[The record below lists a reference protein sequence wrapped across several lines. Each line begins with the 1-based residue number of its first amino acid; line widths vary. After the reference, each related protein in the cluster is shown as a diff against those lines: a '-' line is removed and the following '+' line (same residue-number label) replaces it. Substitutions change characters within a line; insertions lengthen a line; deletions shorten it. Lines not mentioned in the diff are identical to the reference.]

1 MAVSFTEEQKEAIFD
16 DGHNLLV
23 SASAGSGKT
32 TVMIERIIQLLKKY
46 KDTDNPL
53 SISDFLVVTFT
64 KASASDMKQKLIKSL
79 SELNQDEFIVS
90 QIEKVATSDI
100 SNLHSFCSRLVGT
113 YFYAIGIDPAV
124 KIIDDTQS
132 EFLKNKALDKLI
144 EIKEKNGDEDYF
156 KLFDMFQTKRSDKA
170 LREIIKRFD
179 ENLKE
184 NIDGEK
190 WFKEC
195 LNNSFNTNLNENVSA
210 NIINSYAVGLMQDYT
225 QDIDELMDI
234 SHKLGLEKIADFLL
248 GVEAEIKT
256 INKHNSFELNSKN
269 LFDIKIKAIPKVDS
283 EFGYFHDRVTGV
295 IAELKKSIENLK
307 ANFVSNDIEY
317 HRISLEKTKETLI
330 SLFNISREFA
340 SFYDNL
346 KKEMNGVDF
355 HDLEHLALKILS
367 DNSICEAVKNKYRYV
382 LVDEYQD
389 INEIQEKIISL
400 VSKNNNRFMV
410 GDVKQSIYR
419 FRFCDPSIFLQK
431 FNLYEKNTGDNRL
444 IKLNCNFRSD
454 KKILKFVDKVFS
466 GVMTDKFGE
475 YDYAKNSVFVAG
487 ENNLDLPSAAN
498 LCFIECKK
506 SENEKK
512 EYCGVYSV
520 KNHTQSEKLETS
532 KAKAEAC
539 LVAQKIKEIMAT
551 QKKVTFDDF
560 AVLVASRNENID
572 IFVESLKAFNIPVSA
587 DKKYNLM
594 EMPYVQE
601 IINYI
606 RLSANKNDDFVLFKV
621 LKSRMFCFSDQEL
634 ADIRKTNKSDRFFE
648 VFYNYANLSSGGTD
662 SLRQKVQNFN
672 QLLEKYS
679 KLAKIMTVK
688 DFAKKVINDFDLKL
702 INLAGENGTQK
713 SKDIDDFVSALPNVD
728 VFDYVAYYLDSSL
741 IKESESE
748 NNAVK
753 VMTIHKSK
761 GIEFRY
767 VFMINLANEFN
778 LKSTYQKMLFNKN
791 LGIGIDYFDIEN
803 RTQQSTIPIA
813 AIRMVEKRKLVE
825 EQQRLL
831 YVAMTRAV
839 ERLYVVCTGES
850 GKLLPKVKKHPTAFI
865 NWFEPIILNCLDGH
879 IDEFLTFEKYDISE
893 LLNIPQKEKNQF
905 LLTDTNKIEE
915 VKWFEY
921 KNNAAKNI
929 PLKNSV
935 SKILAISNDDEIYE
949 QTRFESDAVSNA
961 DRGTLYHGIFQKL
974 DLKNRNTLD
983 SQVDNI
989 LNSLDENQRIL
1000 VDKDKIMSVLNLE
1013 FFAQIENDDV
1023 ILQEREFYAK
1033 MPASMI
1039 DKETTGEF
1047 ILQGIV
1053 DLAVIHGDE
1062 IWILDYKTGKYS
1074 DDKRKKYEFQ
1084 VKVYAN
1090 ALERAFEKKV
1100 TRKVICFIDEQKNIE
1115 F

>member
-32 TVMIERIIQLLKKY
+32 TVMIERIIELLKKY

-79 SELNQDEFIVS
+79 SELSQDEFVIS
-90 QIEKVATSDI
+90 QIEKVAISDI
-100 SNLHSFCSRLVGT
+100 SNLHSFCSRLIST

-132 EFLKNKALDKLI
+132 EFLKNRALDRLI
-144 EIKEKNGDEDYF
+144 ETKEKNGDENYF
-156 KLFDMFQTKRSDKA
+156 VLFDMFQSKRSNKP

-190 WFKEC
+190 WFLDC
-195 LNNSFNTNLNENVSA
+195 LENNFNQNLSENISA
-210 NIINSYAVGLMQDYT
+210 NIINSYAVNLVQDYI
-225 QDIDELMDI
+225 QEINELENI
-234 SHKLGLEKIADFLL
+234 SVKLGLDKFADFLL
-248 GVEAEIKT
+248 CVETEIKT
-256 INKHNSFELNSKN
+256 INRNNNFEINCKN
-269 LFDIKIKAIPKVDS
+269 LFDIKIKTIPKAES
-283 EFGYFHDRVTGV
+283 EFGDFCDRVSCF
-295 IAELKKSIENLK
+295 IAELKKGLENLK
-307 ANFVSNDIEY
+307 ANFVTNDMGY
-317 HRISLEKTKETLI
+317 HKTSLEKTKQTLI
-330 SLFNISREFA
+330 SLYNMTCEYSAIYE
-340 SFYDNL
+340 NL
-346 KKEMNGVDF
+346 KKEINGVDF
-355 HDLEHLALKILS
+355 HDLEHMALKILS
-367 DNSICEAVKNKYRYV
+367 DNSICEAVRNKYRYV
-382 LVDEYQD
+382 FVDEYQD

-431 FNLYEKNTGDNRL
+431 FNLYEKNTENNKL

-475 YDYAKNSVFVAG
+475 YDYAKNSIFVAG
-487 ENNLDLPSAAN
+487 ENNLDLPVAAN
-498 LCFIECKK
+498 LCFIECEKI
-506 SENEKK
+506 NQEKK
-512 EYCGVYSV
+512 EYTGIYSV
-520 KNHTQSEKLETS
+520 KNHTQSEKLEVN
-532 KAKAEAC
+532 KAKAEAS
-539 LVAQKIKEIMAT
+539 LVAKKIQEIMST
-551 QKKVTFDDF
+551 QKEVTFDDF
-560 AVLVASRNENID
+560 AILVAARNENID
-572 IFVESLKAFNIPVSA
+572 IFVETLKAFNIPVSA
-587 DKKYNLM
+587 DKKYNLI
-594 EMPYVQE
+594 EMPHIQE

-606 RLSANKNDDFVLFKV
+606 RLAANKNDDFVLFKV

-634 ADIRKTNKSDRFFE
+634 ADIRKTNKSDRFFD
-648 VFYNYANLSSGGTD
+648 VFYKFASQGNAENENLK
-662 SLRQKVQNFN
+662 QKVENFN

-679 KLAKIMTVK
+679 KLAKIMPVK
-688 DFAKKVINDFDLKL
+688 DFAKKLVDDFDLKL
-702 INLAGENGTQK
+702 INFAGENGIQK
-713 SKDIDDFVSALPNVD
+713 SRDVDDFIASLPSVD
-728 VFDYVAYYLDSSL
+728 VFDYVAYYLESSL
-741 IKESESE
+741 IKENEST

-767 VFMINLANEFN
+767 VFMINLTNEFN

-791 LGIGIDYFDIEN
+791 LGVGIDYFDIEN

-839 ERLYVVCTGES
+839 ERLYVICTQERT
-850 GKLLPKVKKHPTAFI
+850 KLLPKIKKHPTCFI
-865 NWFEPIILNCLDGH
+865 NWFEPIIFHCLDGNPC
-879 IDEFLTFEKYDISE
+879 DYLTFERYKIGD
-893 LLNIPQKEKNQF
+893 LLDIPQKEKNQF
-905 LLTDTNKIEE
+905 LLTKTVNDEKIE
-915 VKWFEY
+915 WFEY
-921 KNNAAKNI
+921 KNNVAKNI

-935 SKILAISNDDEIYE
+935 SKILKINSEDELYETNKFETDNIS
-949 QTRFESDAVSNA
+949 SA
-961 DRGTLYHGIFQKL
+961 DRGTLYHNIFQKL
-974 DLKNRNTLD
+974 NLKDRC
-983 SQVDNI
+983 SIEGQVDEI
-989 LNSLDENQRIL
+989 INSLD
-1000 VDKDKIMSVLNLE
+1000 DKDKKLVEKDKILSILNLE
-1013 FFAQIENDDV
+1013 FFRQIDLNDI

-1033 MPASMI
+1033 MPASI
-1039 DKETTGEF
+1039 INKDASGEF

-1053 DLAVIHGDE
+1053 DLAVIHDNE
-1062 IWILDYKTGKYS
+1062 VWILDYKTGKYS
-1074 DDKRKKYEFQ
+1074 DEKRKKYEFQ
-1084 VKVYAN
+1084 VAIYAN
-1090 ALERAFEKKV
+1090 AFERAFQKKV